1 MWRIYKKQTSCFQ
14 RHGGVL
20 YSGYFNGPR
29 VQYVASPGCYGFF
42 CADRFGHSTVQCM
55 CVFGLL
61 HSQAGQCC
69 IPTNTTCANDPVIFC
84 RPSVQLVYSFDLS
97 FARCSGQ
104 VASPLPERHRM
115 PTPERH
121 RMPTPCTEPGPKLS
135 FSASLIRSLTV

>member
-1 MWRIYKKQTSCFQ
+1 M
-14 RHGGVL
+14 
-20 YSGYFNGPR
+20 
-29 VQYVASPGCYGFF
+29 GCSVRSISRMLRLFF
-42 CADRFGHSTVQCM
+42 LCRQIWAFYVQCM

-69 IPTNTTCANDPVIFC
+69 IPTNATCANDPVIFC

-104 VASPLPERHRM
+104 VVSRHPERHRM
-115 PTPERH
+115 PTPPERH
-121 RMPTPCTEPGPKLS
+121 RMPTPCTEPGPELS